1 MKGKF
6 KVNFSII
13 EVNLTIYQKISQIC
27 EFAFIASLTQEEI
40 SANVKDLDKLMKK
53 TEEMKKNE
61 KKEVSIVSIN
71 FKAAGKKTYYYEEKD
86 EEESPSTIKKK

>member
-1 MKGKF
+1 
-6 KVNFSII
+6 
-13 EVNLTIYQKISQIC
+13 
-27 EFAFIASLTQEEI
+27 
-40 SANVKDLDKLMKK
+40 
-53 TEEMKKNE
+53 MKKNE